1 MDEKQYE
8 RRKRGGMKAETKCNR
23 VNPVVPFTY
32 VIAMTVALT
41 ALIVTSPAF
50 SAETAP
56 DALVKSIA
64 TEMMAAARSDKA
76 LQAGDPRKI
85 AELAETA
92 VVPYFDFR
100 RMTQSAMARNWRTAT
115 PGQQDQLTREF
126 KTLLVSTYSKAL
138 VTYKDQAIEFRPV
151 RAEPSAGEVTVRSE
165 IKQPGQTPTVIDYDL
180 AKSGD
185 SWKIFD
191 VKVGGASLVISYRDN
206 FADEVRNNGVD
217 GLISALANKNKQN
230 EARYKT
236 VKS

>member
-1 MDEKQYE
+1 
-8 RRKRGGMKAETKCNR
+8 MKSNR
-23 VNPVVPFTY
+23 INPVVSFTY
-32 VIAMTVALT
+32 VVAATVALT

-76 LQAGDPRKI
+76 LLAGDPRKL
-85 AELAETA
+85 AELAETT
-92 VVPYFDFR
+92 VVPHFDFR
-100 RMTQSAMARNWRTAT
+100 RMTQSAMAKNWRAAT
-115 PGQQDQLTREF
+115 PGQQEQLTREF

-138 VTYKDQAIEFRPV
+138 VTFKDQEIEFRPV
-151 RAEPSAGEVTVRSE
+151 HAEPSAGEVTVRSE

-180 AKSGD
+180 AKSAEG
-185 SWKIFD
+185 WKIFD
-191 VKVGGASLVISYRDN
+191 VKVSGASLVISYRDS
-206 FADEVRNNGVD
+206 FADEIRNNGVD
-217 GLISALANKNKQN
+217 GLISALASKNRQN